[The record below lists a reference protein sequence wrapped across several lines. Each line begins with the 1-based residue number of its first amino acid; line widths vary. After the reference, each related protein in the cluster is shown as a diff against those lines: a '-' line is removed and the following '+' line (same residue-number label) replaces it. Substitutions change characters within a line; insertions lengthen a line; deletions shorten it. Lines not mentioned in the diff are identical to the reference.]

1 VILDVELNRSNIKA
15 FVLKKNAE
23 IRERSGSYA
32 ENSPFHDYTNFSNH
46 MFNSNYCFSE
56 NTLYLSASHFIFLAV
71 SFADFL
77 PLSLCDLQYVV
88 KQMRS
93 KNI

>member
-1 VILDVELNRSNIKA
+1 
-15 FVLKKNAE
+15 
-23 IRERSGSYA
+23 
-32 ENSPFHDYTNFSNH
+32 
-46 MFNSNYCFSE
+46 
-56 NTLYLSASHFIFLAV
+56 V

-93 KNI
+93 KNIWVAI